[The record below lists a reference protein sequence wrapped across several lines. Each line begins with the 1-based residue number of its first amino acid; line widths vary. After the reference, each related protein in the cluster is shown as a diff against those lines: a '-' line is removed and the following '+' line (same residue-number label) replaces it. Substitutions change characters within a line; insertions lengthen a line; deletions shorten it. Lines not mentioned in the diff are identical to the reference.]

1 MTQHVISNYNELYSY
16 NRSPKEDIYALI
28 KEDLAKATANLP
40 QSYKEASKAGRAT
53 SIAAKVMLAD
63 VYMTLKD
70 FNSAK
75 TQLKEVIDYANQNPD
90 NLGLLD
96 DYASIYDSENP
107 VNKEIILAAQFNN
120 WFHPDYQL
128 SDAPLHP
135 CCHTK
140 QSTCLRYP

>member
-1 MTQHVISNYNELYSY
+1 M
-16 NRSPKEDIYALI
+16 
-28 KEDLAKATANLP
+28 P

-120 WFHPDYQL
+120 GSTQITNYLMRRCIPAVTPNNQPAYVYLTEQNLQFFVLRSKL
-128 SDAPLHP
+128 SVDDMGVI
-135 CCHTK
+135 
-140 QSTCLRYP
+140 